1 MSGKTAIEWATAVWN
16 PTTGCT
22 RVSAGCD
29 NCYAFQLHDQRHVA
43 WKRGRMPT
51 AAAQYR
57 LPFSRVQLL
66 HQRLADPL
74 RWRSPQRIFV
84 DSMADLFHPDVPLEF
99 LHGVFRTMEAA
110 NWHIFQVLTK
120 RPERMADYAKAR
132 YGQPGTVPAHIWL
145 GTSVE
150 DSRVLER
157 VEALREATA
166 SVRFLSCEPLIGPLE
181 PLDLSGIHWVIAGG
195 ESGPRYRPL
204 DLNWVRQLRDKCVA
218 AGVAF
223 FFKQVGGRTPKAGGR
238 ELDGRTWNDFPEL
251 DEPNL
256 NLAPTSR
263 LRIKGVLHDLGPDG
277 MIRREDEMEDR
288 IGAR

>member
-1 MSGKTAIEWATAVWN
+1 
-16 PTTGCT
+16 
-22 RVSAGCD
+22 
-29 NCYAFQLHDQRHVA
+29 
-43 WKRGRMPT
+43 MPT